1 MDGWIVFIVLLF
13 VGAIVWGIV
22 SGINDRQEAKERGMK
37 FDERIRHISGFT
49 PSQIVNGVLNLYVF
63 AVDKNHR
70 KVAYIK
76 EDKETIIPF
85 EDIIS
90 VEIME
95 DNATLASKST
105 MRTVGGAV
113 VGGAL
118 AGGAGAV
125 VGGLS
130 GDTNMK
136 KKVSLV
142 QVKMRLRDIDN
153 PTLAINC
160 YDCKTMTSGQEA
172 KTDSLL
178 WGIYKQGLEHARQI
192 TDLVSVIIDD
202 VDRSDRHSILST
214 SASNSGSIAEEIAKL
229 AELRDKGILTDE
241 EFSAQKAKLLS

>member
-1 MDGWIVFIVLLF
+1 M
-13 VGAIVWGIV
+13 
-22 SGINDRQEAKERGMK
+22 SGINDRQEAKERGLT
-37 FDERIRHISGFT
+37 FDDRIRNISGFT
-49 PSQIVNGVLNLYVF
+49 PSQIVNGVLNLYMF

-70 KVAYIK
+70 KIAFIK
-76 EDKETIIPF
+76 DNQETIIPF

-90 VEIME
+90 VEIIE
-95 DNATLASKST
+95 DNTTLASKST
-105 MRTVGGAV
+105 MRTVGGAL

-130 GDTNMK
+130 GDTNIK
-136 KKVSLV
+136 RKVSLV

-153 PTLAINC
+153 PTLTINC

-202 VDRSDRHSILST
+202 VDHSEKQNLFSP
-214 SASNSGSIAEEIAKL
+214 NSINAGSVAEEIAKL
-229 AELRDKGILTDE
+229 ANLRDQGILTDE
-241 EFSAQKAKLLS
+241 EFNSQKTKLLS

>member
-1 MDGWIVFIVLLF
+1 MDGWIFFLVFLF
-13 VGAIVWGIV
+13 VGAIIWGIM
-22 SGINDRQEAKERGMK
+22 SGINDRQEAKERGLT
-37 FDERIRHISGFT
+37 FDDRIRNISGFT
-49 PSQIVNGVLNLYVF
+49 PSQIVNGVLNLYMF

-70 KVAYIK
+70 KIAFIK
-76 EDKETIIPF
+76 DNQETIIPF

-90 VEIME
+90 VEIIE
-95 DNATLASKST
+95 DNTTLASKST
-105 MRTVGGAV
+105 MRTVGGAL
-113 VGGAL
+113 VGSAL

-130 GDTNMK
+130 GDTNIK
-136 KKVSLV
+136 RKVSLV

-153 PTLAINC
+153 PTLTINC

-202 VDRSDRHSILST
+202 VDRSEKQNLFSPNSIN
-214 SASNSGSIAEEIAKL
+214 AGSVAEEIAKL
-229 AELRDKGILTDE
+229 ANLRDQGILTDE
-241 EFSAQKAKLLS
+241 EFNSQKIKLLS

>member
-1 MDGWIVFIVLLF
+1 MDGWIIFLIFLF
-13 VGAIVWGIV
+13 VGAIIWGIV
-22 SGINDRQEAKERGMK
+22 SGINDRQEAKERGLT
-37 FDERIRHISGFT
+37 FDDRIRNISGFT
-49 PSQIVNGVLNLYVF
+49 PSQIVNGVLNLYMF

-70 KVAYIK
+70 KVVYIK
-76 EDKETIIPF
+76 ENQETIIPF

-90 VEIME
+90 VEIIE
-95 DNATLASKST
+95 DNTTLASKST
-105 MRTVGGAV
+105 MRTVGGAF

-118 AGGAGAV
+118 AGGAGAI

-130 GDTNMK
+130 GNTNMK
-136 KKVSLV
+136 KKVSLL

-192 TDLVSVIIDD
+192 TDIVSVIIDD
-202 VDRSDRHSILST
+202 VDRSEKQNL
-214 SASNSGSIAEEIAKL
+214 
-229 AELRDKGILTDE
+229 
-241 EFSAQKAKLLS
+241 

>member
-1 MDGWIVFIVLLF
+1 MDGWLFFIVFIIV
-13 VGAIVWGIV
+13 VAIVWGIT
-22 SGINDRQEAKERGMK
+22 SGINDRKEAKERGLT
-37 FDERIRHISGFT
+37 FDDRLRKIPGFT
-49 PSQIVNGVLNLYVF
+49 PSQIVNGVLNHYMF
-63 AVDKNHR
+63 AVDKTHR
-70 KVAYIK
+70 KVVYLN
-76 EDKETIIPF
+76 ENKETVIPF

-90 VEIME
+90 VEIIE
-95 DNATLASKST
+95 DNSTLASKST
-105 MRTVGGAV
+105 MRTIGGAV

-130 GDTNMK
+130 GDTNIK
-136 KKVSLV
+136 KKVSLL

-153 PTLAINC
+153 PTLTINC

-202 VDRSDRHSILST
+202 VDRSEKQSLSSPANNNT
-214 SASNSGSIAEEIAKL
+214 GSVAEEIAKL
-229 AELRDKGILTDE
+229 ANLRDKGILTNE
-241 EFSAQKAKLLS
+241 EFNAQKARILS